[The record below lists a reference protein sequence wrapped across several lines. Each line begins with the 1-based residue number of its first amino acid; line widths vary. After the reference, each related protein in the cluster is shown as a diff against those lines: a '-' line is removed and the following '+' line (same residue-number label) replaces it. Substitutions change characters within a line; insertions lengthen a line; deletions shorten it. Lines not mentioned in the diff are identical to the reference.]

1 MTRMTELE
9 VERQEAEIKNLE
21 MIKILESNKEEVKE
35 VKEESNQLSEI
46 EKQKVE
52 ELAKTIVPM
61 DNEKLIYYG
70 AEAQD
75 SLTQF
80 SDTMLDKVRK
90 SDIGDIGNSL
100 ESLMKQL
107 KMIDFEEVNKKP
119 TVFQKFF
126 RKVKSSVEDII
137 QKHNSISDD
146 VNKISN
152 TLMHSK
158 DELVQD
164 VKMLDN
170 LYEENK
176 NYFEDISLYVQAGE
190 LKVTELNQELEE
202 LKQRAMESN
211 NQMDVQN
218 VNDMTQYINRLDK
231 RLHDL
236 KLSRQIAIQSAPQ
249 IRMVQDINQTLAE
262 KIQSSVLTSIPL
274 WKNQMAISLTLLRQE
289 SASKAQSAVSQT
301 TNDLLLKNSE
311 MLKQSSIQT
320 AKQNESGIVSVE
332 TLKLT
337 QNNLVTTLEETLRIQ
352 QEGTEKRKMAEKELI
367 EMEKELKTKLLGIK
381 DKYRNY

>member
-236 KLSRQIAIQSAPQ
+236 KLSRQIALQSAPQ